1 MFLVCVVKS
10 KNMKYQTIQ
19 KTANDLGVDTSYIRK
34 MIKNKDI
41 IAYQI
46 NGYKRIYVDVN
57 ELQSII
63 KPINTDLIKIDLDKF
78 LI

>member
-1 MFLVCVVKS
+1 
-10 KNMKYQTIQ
+10 MKYQTIQ
-19 KTANDLGVDTSYIRK
+19 KVSNDLGVDTSYIRK

-41 IAYQI
+41 TPYQI
-46 NGYKRIYVDVN
+46 DGYKRIYLDVN

-63 KPINTDLIKIDLDKF
+63 KPVNTDLIKIDLDKF

>member
-1 MFLVCVVKS
+1 
-10 KNMKYQTIQ
+10 MKYQTIQ
-19 KTANDLGVDTSYIRK
+19 KTAIDLGVDTSYIRK
-34 MIKNKDI
+34 MIRNKDI
-41 IAYQI
+41 TAYQI
-46 NGYKRIYVDVN
+46 HGYKRIYIDVN

>member
-1 MFLVCVVKS
+1 
-10 KNMKYQTIQ
+10 MKYQTIQ
-19 KTANDLGVDTSYIRK
+19 KTANDLGVDTSHIRK

-41 IAYQI
+41 TPYQI
-46 NGYKRIYVDVN
+46 DGYKRIYVDVN

-63 KPINTDLIKIDLDKF
+63 KPVNTDLIKIDLDKF